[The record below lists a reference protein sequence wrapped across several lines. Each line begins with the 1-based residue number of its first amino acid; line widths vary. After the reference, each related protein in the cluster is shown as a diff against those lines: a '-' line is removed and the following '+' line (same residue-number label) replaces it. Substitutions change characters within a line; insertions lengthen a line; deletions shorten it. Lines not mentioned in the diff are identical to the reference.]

1 MSKARIAAVDFG
13 LKRIGLAVS
22 DEKRTIAFPLEL
34 VHAGK
39 TPQESARNIKKAL
52 ERYELAKIIVGLPLL
67 MKGIKG
73 EMAQK
78 AEHFADILQKEFNI
92 SIECVDERLTTAQ
105 ADRALKELDYN
116 RKERSKTIDSTS
128 ATLLLQA
135 YLDRKSVIQY

>member
-1 MSKARIAAVDFG
+1 MARIAAVDFG
-13 LKRIGLAVS
+13 LKRIGLAIS
-22 DEKRTIAFPLEL
+22 DERRTIALPLDL

-39 TPQESARNIKKAL
+39 THQESVRAIKKAL
-52 ERYELAKIIVGLPLL
+52 GRYELEKILVGLPLL

-78 AEHFADILQKEFNI
+78 VEQFAEILQKELNLPV
-92 SIECVDERLTTAQ
+92 ECVDERLTTAQ

-116 RKERSKTIDSTS
+116 RKERTKMVDSTS

-135 YLDRKSVIQY
+135 YLDRKSDIQ